1 MENKNRMHI
10 SERTFLLP
18 IFKSP
23 AIYKLSEAVYI
34 SLKAQLCELKKHW
47 SMIAC
52 MLQRYPENFAIQLFM
67 ILQ

>member
-34 SLKAQLCELKKHW
+34 SLKAQLCELKKH
-47 SMIAC
+47 
-52 MLQRYPENFAIQLFM
+52 
-67 ILQ
+67 